1 MKKLNIIYMLLG
13 CLLTFVACSDDDYSP
28 TVSPLKVTESSVAFN
43 AKGGDG
49 EITVA
54 SSTPIASVESSDDW
68 CVVSADGDYKVKVT
82 VDVNETVASRNS
94 IVTIKDQGGNETHIS
109 VTQSGLLFFLDTH
122 KAVFADA
129 AAKDFVKMVHSNEVA
144 LSVNEDVDWLEA
156 VVQGDSIVVNTK
168 SNETGEV
175 RSAYVYCTSGPR
187 KDSVL
192 VVQGES
198 KDILGD
204 YYFAGQ
210 DKKGKLI
217 YILGN
222 LAKGKTANTLKLS
235 FPALNASMEVPYD
248 EANMSFKFLC
258 GQYLCD
264 YVEKDEET
272 GDETTSYIYSAL
284 WDTKKGGFT
293 WGDSYSMDG
302 IIYGDPEIGTIVEFA
317 DNGSWSGYNVSAIR
331 FEMFSKKEAVKAN
344 RIGALISFIYPF
356 MQKMKDNN
364 SASRKSNFVPANLS
378 IIKLSN
384 SEESIRSILI

>member
-54 SSTPIASVESSDDW
+54 STTPIASVESSDDW
-68 CVVSADGDYKVKVT
+68 CVASADGDYKVKVT
-82 VDVNETVASRNS
+82 VDVNEAVASRNS

-109 VTQSGLLFFLDTH
+109 VTQSGLLFYLDAH

-129 AAKDFVKMVHSNEVA
+129 AAKDFVKMVHSNDVA

-156 VVQGDSIVVNTK
+156 AVQGDSIVVNTK

-210 DKKGKLI
+210 NTKGKLI
-217 YILGN
+217 YIVGN
-222 LAKGKTANTLKLS
+222 LAKGKTVNTLKLS

-248 EANMSFKFLC
+248 EASLSFKFLC

-264 YVEKDEET
+264 YVEKNEET

-284 WDTKKGGFT
+284 WDTKKGVLT
-293 WGDSYSMDG
+293 YGDGKSVDG
-302 IIYGDPEIGTIVEFA
+302 IIYRDPENGTIVEFA
-317 DNGSWSGYNVSAIR
+317 DNGSWSGYTVNAIR
-331 FEMFSKKEAVKAN
+331 LEMFSKKEAAKAN

-356 MQKMKDNN
+356 MQKMQDNN
-364 SASRKSNFVPANLS
+364 SASRKMNFVPANLS
-378 IIKLSN
+378 IIK
-384 SEESIRSILI
+384 

>member
-129 AAKDFVKMVHSNEVA
+129 AAKDFVKMVHSNEVD
-144 LSVNEDVDWLEA
+144 LSVNDDVDWLEA

-272 GDETTSYIYSAL
+272 GDETTSYIYSAI
-284 WDTKKGGFT
+284 WDTQKGSLT

-302 IIYGDPEIGTIVEFA
+302 IIYGDPENGTIVEFA

-378 IIKLSN
+378 IIK
-384 SEESIRSILI
+384 

>member
-1 MKKLNIIYMLLG
+1 M
-13 CLLTFVACSDDDYSP
+13 
-28 TVSPLKVTESSVAFN
+28 
-43 AKGGDG
+43 
-49 EITVA
+49 
-54 SSTPIASVESSDDW
+54 
-68 CVVSADGDYKVKVT
+68 
-82 VDVNETVASRNS
+82 
-94 IVTIKDQGGNETHIS
+94 
-109 VTQSGLLFFLDTH
+109 TQSGLLFYLDSH
-122 KAVFADA
+122 KTVFADA
-129 AAKDFVKMVHSNEVA
+129 AAKDFVKMVHSNDVA

-156 VVQGDSIVVNTK
+156 AVQGDSIVVNTK

-210 DKKGKLI
+210 NTKGKLI
-217 YILGN
+217 YIVGN

-248 EANMSFKFLC
+248 EASLSFKFLC

-264 YVEKDEET
+264 YVEKNEET

-284 WDTKKGGFT
+284 GDTKKGYLT
-293 WGDSYSMDG
+293 YGDGKSVDG
-302 IIYGDPEIGTIVEFA
+302 IIYGDPENGTIVEFA

-344 RIGALISFIYPF
+344 RIGVLISFIYPF

-364 SASRKSNFVPANLS
+364 SASRKMNFVPANLS
-378 IIKLSN
+378 IIK
-384 SEESIRSILI
+384 